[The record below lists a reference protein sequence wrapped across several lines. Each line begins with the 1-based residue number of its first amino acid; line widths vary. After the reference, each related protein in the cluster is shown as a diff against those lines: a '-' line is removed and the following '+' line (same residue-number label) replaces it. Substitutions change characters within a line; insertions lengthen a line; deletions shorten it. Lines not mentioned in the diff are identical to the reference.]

1 MHERAQSAVAKLAS
15 ALCIAF
21 CLLVS
26 SAVAAPLTDEQ
37 RDALRSYFETNDKI
51 ASFGT
56 KPLELLNKS
65 ELNDFFEQYGNA
77 LLLVRIGNDLQNAND
92 GEALKKALEKLGEIA
107 LKKMA
112 GAEPAIAAFMSGFNA
127 FSWVKT
133 GMELLKTFVYEPGVT
148 SMVLDGYAKRR
159 DSGFPPEDAI
169 VNISFGPMRVMA
181 TEEFFK
187 QYSKDD
193 LVVPGTKDKLTPDW
207 EAKLDQF
214 LAAWIEDMYQK
225 QLAEKAKAALLA
237 KLKAAEG
244 EVAALDNKM
253 LEMLGGTGGPIDES
267 IAILLDASG
276 SMEEQGRMD
285 AAKASARQVI
295 GQMSGK
301 VEVALIVFFEC
312 GDIRVVQDFT
322 TTSTPLLAAL
332 EPIAPSGGTPLAAG
346 ISFAKEHLRMNGK
359 GASHRLVVLT
369 DGAESCSGDLLGAA
383 KE

>member
-1 MHERAQSAVAKLAS
+1 MRGLNRAVSLRLVASVLMILVLAC
-15 ALCIAF
+15 APVL
-21 CLLVS
+21 
-26 SAVAAPLTDEQ
+26 AAPLTDEQ

-56 KPLELLNKS
+56 KPLELLNKP

-77 LLLVRIGNDLQNAND
+77 LLMVRIGNDLQNAND
-92 GEALKKALEKLGEIA
+92 WDALKKVFEKLGEAAI
-107 LKKMA
+107 KKMA
-112 GAEPAIAAFMSGFNA
+112 SLDPAIAAFSTAFNA

-133 GMELLKTFVYEPGVT
+133 GMELVKTFVYDPGVT
-148 SMVLDGYAKRR
+148 SLALDKYGRLR
-159 DSGFPPEDAI
+159 DQGMSPEDAGF
-169 VNISFGPMRVMA
+169 NIPFGPMRVLA

-187 QYSKDD
+187 QYSKDA
-193 LVVPGTKDKLTPDW
+193 LVVPGTKDKLTPEW
-207 EAKLDQF
+207 ETKLDQF
-214 LAAWIEDMYQK
+214 LAAWIEDLYQQ
-225 QLAEKAKAALLA
+225 QLAEKAKAAILA
-237 KLKAAEG
+237 KAKAAEG
-244 EVAALDNKM
+244 EVAGLEQKILD
-253 LEMLGGTGGPIDES
+253 LLGKAGGDVDES

-295 GQMSGK
+295 GQMGGR

-322 TTSTPLLAAL
+322 TASAPLLAAL

-346 ISFAKEHLRMNGK
+346 ISFAKEHLRANGK
-359 GASHRLVVLT
+359 GKSHRLVVLT
-369 DGAESCSGDLLGAA
+369 DGAESCSGDLIGAA